1 MNLLQLF
8 PDVWNST
15 QKSFN
20 ISEGKSSQ
28 VGIIYTF
35 DEKHENTLIIFYNFL
50 QCTVEYITVYLYF
63 F

>member
-8 PDVWNST
+8 PHVWSTT

-28 VGIIYTF
+28 VGIIYTS
-35 DEKHENTLIIFYNFL
+35 DEKHENTLIIFYNF
-50 QCTVEYITVYLYF
+50 
-63 F
+63 